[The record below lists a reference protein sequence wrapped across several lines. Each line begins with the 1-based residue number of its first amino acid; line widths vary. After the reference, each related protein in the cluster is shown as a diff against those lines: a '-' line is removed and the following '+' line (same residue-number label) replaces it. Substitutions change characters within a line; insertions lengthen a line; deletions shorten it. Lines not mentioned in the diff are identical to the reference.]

1 MARKTETIIIT
12 DDGRDKDKIFVLT
25 EMPASQ
31 AEEWAA
37 KALLALAHSDV
48 DIGDNTEGLAGI
60 ARLGLKALAK
70 MKFEDLKPLM
80 EEMMTCVRFQPDPKN
95 VLLTRPLVETDIEEI
110 ATRLRLRAELFTLHT
125 GFSMA
130 GNKSTSTSEGQP
142 APSSRTRMSPRQS
155 VR

>member
-1 MARKTETIIIT
+1 MARKEIDITIT
-12 DDGRDKDKIFVLT
+12 DEGRDKGKVYHLT

-48 DIGDNTEGLAGI
+48 DIGETTDGMAGI

-80 EEMMTCVRFQPDPKN
+80 DEMFTCVMAIPDPN
-95 VLLTRPLVETDIEEI
+95 VPTRMRKLVENDIEEV

-130 GNKSTSTSEGQP
+130 GNQLTSTSEGAP
-142 APSSRTRMSPRQS
+142 ATSHSSRTKTSPR
-155 VR
+155 R